1 MTEPMLMMA
10 PIMMTARS
18 PISTRSRMIAPG
30 SMRALMPLRSSMG
43 TAELRQSFSTS

>member
-18 PISTRSRMIAPG
+18 PISTRSRDD
-30 SMRALMPLRSSMG
+30 RARLDAGVDALEVEHG
-43 TAELRQSFSTS
+43 YGGVAAIVLTS